1 MPPLKT
7 VPGTKARLSKKAK
20 TSTPTDEAETE
31 RAPEGTGRDTVDIV
45 MDDSAPQGQNTDA
58 DPPEANPASPR
69 ADPPSP
75 ARDEDL
81 PSPAKDSINPS
92 SPVRDTVNPPSPT
105 RDTANINSKDSQIA
119 DLQENIKS
127 QQSETS
133 KAKDEL
139 KTALTAME
147 QLKEGFK
154 NERASWE
161 TEKAA
166 LSDGQNRPDDLW
178 LRFRRGRPTFHRTL
192 AAPTRHQTSVILPHG
207 RSRLGIAMALRSST
221 ATSLLSRTLRLLEP
235 SAHRVPRVESRAA
248 SSSTGGGDPSGQE
261 PAPAPMDSPIKVFSD
276 LRGGGARGAAIDAGG
291 SARKPVSLWPGMHH
305 SPVTNA
311 LWEARSSIFEGKM
324 DAGGNADAGPQ
335 TDLLTRTPAQ
345 SRTSIVYK
353 FAADDILREQYR
365 DPWNEMRIGKLLED
379 LDALAG
385 TIAVK
390 HCSDGD
396 STTRPLL
403 LVTAS
408 VDKMVLMKPLRLDT
422 EVKII
427 GAVTYVG
434 RSSIDIQIEVTQVD
448 QDGDVQSDPI
458 ALTANF
464 TFVARDSVTGKSAP
478 VNRLSPETEREK
490 QLYAETEAQDKVK
503 KRKREEQKG
512 VLEKGVQKLGAEAE
526 RLKTLL
532 AEGRVFSDFPALA
545 DRDSILMKDTRL
557 ENSLICQ
564 PQQRNLYGR
573 IFGGFLMHRAFE
585 LAFSTAYAFVGQR
598 PCFLEVDHVDFLK
611 PVDVGDFLRFKSC
624 VLFTQLENKWQPLV
638 NVEVVAHVTRP
649 ELRKS
654 EISNTFH
661 FTFSVGSDALKN
673 GVSIRNVVPST
684 EEEARRIL
692 NRMDAEGLFD

>member
-1 MPPLKT
+1 M
-7 VPGTKARLSKKAK
+7 
-20 TSTPTDEAETE
+20 
-31 RAPEGTGRDTVDIV
+31 
-45 MDDSAPQGQNTDA
+45 
-58 DPPEANPASPR
+58 
-69 ADPPSP
+69 
-75 ARDEDL
+75 
-81 PSPAKDSINPS
+81 
-92 SPVRDTVNPPSPT
+92 
-105 RDTANINSKDSQIA
+105 
-119 DLQENIKS
+119 
-127 QQSETS
+127 
-133 KAKDEL
+133 
-139 KTALTAME
+139 AM
-147 QLKEGFK
+147 
-154 NERASWE
+154 
-161 TEKAA
+161 
-166 LSDGQNRPDDLW
+166 
-178 LRFRRGRPTFHRTL
+178 
-192 AAPTRHQTSVILPHG
+192 
-207 RSRLGIAMALRSST
+207 RSST
-221 ATSLLSRTLRLLEP
+221 ATSLLSRTLRLRATSSPPLLEP
-235 SAHRVPRVESRAA
+235 SAHRVPRAESRAA
-248 SSSTGGGDPSGQE
+248 SSSSGGGDPSGQE

-276 LRGGGARGAAIDAGG
+276 LRGGGGRGGSAAIDACG
-291 SARKPVSLWPGMHH
+291 SARKPLSLWPGMYH

-311 LWEARSSIFEGKM
+311 LWEARSSIFERKM

-335 TDLLTRTPAQ
+335 TELLTKKPAQ

-365 DPWNEMRIGKLLED
+365 DPWNEVRVGKLLED

-448 QDGDVQSDPI
+448 QGSVDGDVQSDPI

-490 QLYAETEAQDKVK
+490 QLYAETEALEKVK
-503 KRKREEQKG
+503 RRKREEQKG
-512 VLEKGVQKLGAEAE
+512 VLEKGVHKLGVEAE
-526 RLKTLL
+526 RLKALL

-557 ENSLICQ
+557 ETSMICQ

-673 GVSIRNVVPST
+673 GVNIRNVVPST

-692 NRMDAEGLFD
+692 DRMDAEGLFD